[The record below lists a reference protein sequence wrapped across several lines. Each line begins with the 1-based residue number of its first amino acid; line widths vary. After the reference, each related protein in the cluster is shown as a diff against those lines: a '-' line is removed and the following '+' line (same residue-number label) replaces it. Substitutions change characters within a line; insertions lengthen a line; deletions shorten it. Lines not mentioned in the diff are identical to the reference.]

1 MDFNLG
7 EEVRRAVEE
16 ALKRRGIVNIVVAG
30 RSGVGKSTLVNAVFQ
45 GNLAATGQGRPV
57 TQEAREY
64 TKDGIPVAILD
75 TRGLEMERYPATL
88 KSLEELVRQ
97 RTADPDATRHLHAAW
112 VCVSEDSRRVEEG
125 ESHVAEMLA
134 RYMPVVAVITKAR
147 SDQGFSDEV
156 RRLMPSVRNVVRVRS
171 LREEDDEGHV
181 LDPRGLVE
189 LVDLTMELVPEA
201 QKNAFAAAQR
211 ISVRQKRNRAHAAV
225 ATAATAAAAAG
236 AAPIPFSD
244 ALLIVPIQVSML
256 AGISA
261 VFGLPLTQ
269 AFLSTLLTS
278 AGGGLLATLSGQ
290 SLVSGLLKL
299 IPGVGSL
306 VGGAISAAT
315 AASITTIFGE
325 AYIAALSLLFD
336 RKQGLPPSDEEV
348 AEAFSEELHKN
359 RV

>member
-1 MDFNLG
+1 
-7 EEVRRAVEE
+7 
-16 ALKRRGIVNIVVAG
+16 
-30 RSGVGKSTLVNAVFQ
+30 
-45 GNLAATGQGRPV
+45 
-57 TQEAREY
+57 
-64 TKDGIPVAILD
+64 VAILD

-181 LDPRGLVE
+181 LEPRGLVE

-225 ATAATAAAAAG
+225 ATAATAAAG

>member
-1 MDFNLG
+1 
-7 EEVRRAVEE
+7 
-16 ALKRRGIVNIVVAG
+16 
-30 RSGVGKSTLVNAVFQ
+30 
-45 GNLAATGQGRPV
+45 
-57 TQEAREY
+57 
-64 TKDGIPVAILD
+64 
-75 TRGLEMERYPATL
+75 
-88 KSLEELVRQ
+88 
-97 RTADPDATRHLHAAW
+97 
-112 VCVSEDSRRVEEG
+112 
-125 ESHVAEMLA
+125 
-134 RYMPVVAVITKAR
+134 MPVVAVITKAR

-181 LDPRGLVE
+181 LEPRGLVE

-348 AEAFSEELHKN
+348 AQAFSEELHKN
-359 RV
+359 RA